1 MKKRLTKDDIRSLYL
16 KVLDCTDLKPEQLW
30 LSSGSAMVMHGL
42 RVDTADIDSGCHQ
55 EAFNLARSML
65 KCQYV
70 PFRKDHAYIPEG
82 TPNLI
87 LETAPMDI
95 LLEPNVVPDNLIMV
109 DGVNCYNVY
118 ALLAQKTKL
127 NRPKDQQDIQA
138 LNYHIH
144 QLKTP
149 RGIIKW

>member
-70 PFRKDHAYIPEG
+70 PFRKGPCIHSRRNAKSNSRNSAYGYFAG
-82 TPNLI
+82 T
-87 LETAPMDI
+87 
-95 LLEPNVVPDNLIMV
+95 
-109 DGVNCYNVY
+109 
-118 ALLAQKTKL
+118 
-127 NRPKDQQDIQA
+127 
-138 LNYHIH
+138 
-144 QLKTP
+144 
-149 RGIIKW
+149 